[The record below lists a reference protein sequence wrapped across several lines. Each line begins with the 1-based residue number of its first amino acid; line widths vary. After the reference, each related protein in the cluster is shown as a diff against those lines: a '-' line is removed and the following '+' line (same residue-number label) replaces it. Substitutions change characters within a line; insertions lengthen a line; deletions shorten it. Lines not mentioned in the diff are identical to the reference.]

1 MKVIAHSYIH
11 ANGAYLN
18 GQRVIEISTNE
29 ENYLKSI
36 YSQLSIDYPKFY
48 KMDNLSKLAFLA
60 DFLLKD
66 FISES
71 LDQENRIQLIFANSG
86 SSQRTDQRFID
97 SYSNLGSPSPSLFV
111 YTLPNILTGELSIR
125 HKWYGENCF
134 FIEEEFNVD
143 FFMDQIQFSFNRGNN
158 LCLCGWVES
167 IDGGSEESFLFLV
180 SNEQGEENTEN
191 ILKSLKSYRNE

>member
-1 MKVIAHSYIH
+1 MKVIANSYIH

-18 GQRVIEISTNE
+18 GQRVIEISPNE

-36 YSQLSIDYPKFY
+36 YSQLAIDYPKFY

-66 FISES
+66 FLPES
-71 LDQENRIQLIFANSG
+71 LDEQNRMQLIFANSG

-97 SYSNLGSPSPSLFV
+97 SYNNLGSPSPSLFV

-125 HKWYGENCF
+125 HKWHGENCF
-134 FIEEEFNVD
+134 FIEPAFNLD
-143 FFMDQIQFSFNRGNN
+143 FFMDQIHFSFNRGNN

-167 IDGGSEESFLFLV
+167 IEGGTEESFLFLV
-180 SNEQGEENTEN
+180 SNEPADERNEN
-191 ILKSLKSYRNE
+191 ILESLKSYRNE